1 MAKRSIKQTKRRQQ
15 LHRNIL
21 ITLIIILI
29 LLVIVG
35 IGIYKNRATHKC
47 EEEAAAQ
54 KTEQQIKTESTSSVD
69 TADKNTADTG
79 ADSNASQKKEE
90 TAEERL
96 ARVKKEAETKRY
108 PKDVIELL
116 TKNPETVDF
125 VEDYEAKK
133 DNPVAENIGSDYVE
147 GQIPKL
153 IQWDERWGYKKYGTS
168 LVAASGCG
176 PTCLSMVFIKL
187 TGNSAITPAVVADYG
202 NQMNAVDDENNT
214 LWTFMSQAA
223 AKWGVNCSEGLLTEE
238 QVAAELSAGHPIIC
252 SVGPGDF
259 TKVGHFIVLA
269 SYNNGQVEVR
279 DPFNKERTEKT
290 WNYKDIESQIVEMWT
305 YSK

>member
-1 MAKRSIKQTKRRQQ
+1 MEKRSIKQIKRRQQ
-15 LHRNIL
+15 LRRNIL
-21 ITLIIILI
+21 ITLTITLI
-29 LLVIVG
+29 VLGVAG
-35 IGIYKNRATHKC
+35 IGIYKVRATHRR
-47 EEEAAAQ
+47 EVEAAAQ
-54 KTEQQIKTESTSSVD
+54 KTEQQKQAEAKTASD
-69 TADKNTADTG
+69 TNTDNDT
-79 ADSNASQKKEE
+79 KKEE

-96 ARVKKEAETKRY
+96 ERVKKEAETKKY

-116 TKNPETVDF
+116 SKNPETVDF
-125 VEDYEAKK
+125 VEDYETKK
-133 DNPVAENIGSDYVE
+133 DEPVAKDIGSDYVE
-147 GQIPKL
+147 GKIPKL

-187 TGNSAITPAVVADYG
+187 TGNSSITPAVVADYG
-202 NQMNAVDDENNT
+202 NQMKAVDDENNT

-223 AKWGVNCSEGLLTEE
+223 EKWGVNCSEGLLTEAE
-238 QVAAELSAGHPIIC
+238 VQTELAAGNPIIC

-259 TKVGHFIVLA
+259 TKIGHFIVLA
-269 SYNNGQVEVR
+269 AYNDGQVEVR

-290 WNYKDIESQIVEMWT
+290 WNYKDIEGQFVEMWT